1 MGKKSKQ
8 IGKDNQTQE
17 KKEMIKSKILELSD
31 EEIEKLF
38 EDGKITQNEY
48 EAIINYRKQ
57 KKKKTDKEKFEE
69 RIRCN
74 NSIIQ
79 KIITLGRKF
88 KKQEQAMQD
97 LNLDKDK
104 VLNRDERIRTKSKVK
119 SRDER

>member
-8 IGKDNQTQE
+8 IGKDNQSQE
-17 KKEMIKSKILELSD
+17 KKEKIKAKILELSD

-38 EDGKITQNEY
+38 EEGKITQSEY

-74 NSIIQ
+74 NGIIQ

-88 KKQEQAMQD
+88 RKQEQAMQD
-97 LNLDKDK
+97 LNLDKNK